1 MGMADITV
9 YDVAKKAKVSI
20 ATVSRVLNSSGKVNE
35 ATRKRVLS
43 AIDSLGFVPKAEA
56 AARARKASGRIGVLA
71 PFFTYPSFVERLQ
84 GVASSLTDSPYE
96 LVVYNVDSSA
106 RRDTYLSSLAVT
118 RRLDGLIVMALPFD
132 DVMARRLIAHKL
144 ETVLI
149 EAGRPQFS
157 SVEIDDE
164 AGGRIAAEYLLEKG
178 HRRCAFV
185 GDKDLPDYAIHPSE
199 WRLAG
204 YRKALQGA
212 GVPLTDDYIALAPH
226 GLESAR
232 QLTHRLLDL
241 PEPPTAIFAPSDLQ
255 AMGILKAARERGL
268 SVPDQL
274 AIIGFDDLEMSD
286 YIGLTTVRQPLK
298 ESGRVAVE
306 LLLARLADCRRPVQH
321 VRLPLTIIRRQTA

>member
-1 MGMADITV
+1 MADITV
-9 YDVAKKAKVSI
+9 VDVAKKANVSI
-20 ATVSRVLNSSGKVNE
+20 ATVSRVLNSSAKVNE

-43 AIDSLGFVPKAEA
+43 AIDALGFVPNAEA

-84 GVASSLTDSPYE
+84 GVASSLADSPYE

-106 RRDTYLSSLAVT
+106 RRDSYLSRLAIT

-132 DVMARRLIAHKL
+132 DVMMHRLMSHKL

-149 EAGRPQFS
+149 EAGRPEFS

-164 AGGRIAAEYLLEKG
+164 GGGRLAAEYLLEKG

-185 GDKDLPDYAIHPSE
+185 GDKDLPEYAIHPSE
-199 WRLAG
+199 WRLGG
-204 YRKALQGA
+204 YRKALQRA

-232 QLTHRLLDL
+232 QMAHRLLDL

-255 AMGILKAARERGL
+255 AMGVLKAARERGL
-268 SVPDQL
+268 SVPDQV
-274 AIIGFDDLEMSD
+274 AIIGFDNIEMSD
-286 YIGLTTVRQPLK
+286 YIGLTTVQQPLK

-306 LLLARLADCRRPVQH
+306 LLLARLADPKRHVQH
-321 VRLPLTIIRRQTA
+321 VQLPLTIVRRQTA

>member
-1 MGMADITV
+1 MGDVTV

-20 ATVSRVLNSSGKVNE
+20 ATVSRVLNSPSKVNE

-43 AIDSLGFVPKAEA
+43 AIDALGFVPKAEA

-71 PFFTYPSFVERLQ
+71 PFFTYPSFVERLE
-84 GVASSLTDSPYE
+84 GVASSLTDSPFE
-96 LVVYNVDSSA
+96 LVVYNVDSAS

-132 DVMARRLIAHKL
+132 DVMAHRLAAHNL

-149 EAGRPQFS
+149 EAGRPAFT
-157 SVEIDDE
+157 SVVIDDE

-185 GDKDLPDYAIHPSE
+185 GDNEVPDYAIHTSE
-199 WRLAG
+199 RRFAG
-204 YRKALQGA
+204 YRQTLHDA
-212 GVPLTDDYIALAPH
+212 GLPLEDDYIALAPH
-226 GLESAR
+226 GLEPAR
-232 QLTHRLLDL
+232 QLAHRLLDL
-241 PEPPTAIFAPSDLQ
+241 PEPPTAVFAPSDMQ

-274 AIIGFDDLEMSD
+274 AVVGFDDLDVAD

-306 LLLARLADCRRPVQH
+306 LLLARLADRLRPVQH
-321 VRLPLTIIRRQTA
+321 VQLPLTIVKRQTA

>member
-1 MGMADITV
+1 MSDVTV

-35 ATRKRVLS
+35 VTRKRVLS

-56 AARARKASGRIGVLA
+56 AARARKANGRIGVLA
-71 PFFTYPSFVERLQ
+71 PFFTYPSFVERLK
-84 GVASSLTDSPYE
+84 GVANSLADSSYE

-106 RRDTYLSSLAVT
+106 RRDTYLSSLVVT

-132 DVMARRLIAHKL
+132 DAMASRLIAHKL

-149 EAGRPQFS
+149 EAGRPEFS

-164 AGGRIAAEYLLEKG
+164 AGGRMAAEYLLEKG

-185 GDKDLPDYAIHPSE
+185 GDKDLPDYAIHPSD

-204 YRKALQGA
+204 YCKALQGA
-212 GVPLTDDYIALAPH
+212 GIPLTKDYIALAPH

-232 QLTHRLLDL
+232 QMTHHLLDL

-306 LLLARLADCRRPVQH
+306 LLLARLADSERPVRH
-321 VRLPLTIIRRQTA
+321 VRLPLTLVKRQTA